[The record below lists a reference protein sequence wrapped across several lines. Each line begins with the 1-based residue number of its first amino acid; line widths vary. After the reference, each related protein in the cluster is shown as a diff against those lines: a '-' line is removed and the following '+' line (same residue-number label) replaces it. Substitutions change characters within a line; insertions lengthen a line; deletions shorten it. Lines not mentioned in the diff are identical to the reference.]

1 MTLITRSTIRRA
13 SSFLINHMLKRDEL
27 GTSCNR
33 DFAEE
38 ETACCVKKVVQTE
51 LRFKQIKAE
60 EFERQEAKLKLFN
73 ETISA
78 EFSKQH
84 YVETDSEKLLILWTK
99 SYYGDITDRAILSLK
114 VEEAFT
120 PVEWWRIARKSDSEI
135 IEELSKTCMVNEN
148 RIERAEIPKRY
159 IVEVL
164 IEEGSSF
171 YSNGGSC
178 ISKTSFTHIDLTNM
192 SLSDKYEHA
201 LGFLGDNQELREVN
215 LTNFKLNGTKTI
227 KYFFYN
233 DVNLRKVIGFEKLD
247 FDTVIN
253 ADGVYE
259 NDKQI
264 EEISL
269 KGVQMPK
276 VKSISG
282 FFNGCVNLRN
292 VIGLNK
298 WNPENVEKAYYL
310 FGETY
315 KMMTIDLS
323 GWKPIHLESIDGAFS
338 NCKTAKITL
347 PDLRYVT
354 EHCIL
359 THIFDLFYSCNVKCI
374 EGLDKMNFKNYKKQK
389 VELKSSGMFTS
400 SSIKDKKL
408 IEGFSIMKA
417 FEPEEIVEKS
427 RITFIEL
434 LTDKVVDLTC
444 WSEFMTEQQLNEL
457 ASELYYS
464 PLGKNKEG
472 RLLFK
477 RFSNK
482 KIEEILEQ
490 KKLEY
495 EAAHKALEKRGGM
508 CDLFSS

>member
-1 MTLITRSTIRRA
+1 MTLITYNTIQRA
-13 SSFLINHMLKRDEL
+13 SSFLINHMLKKGEIS
-27 GTSCNR
+27 TSCNR

-38 ETACCVKKVVQTE
+38 ETACCVKKAVQTE

-73 ETISA
+73 TTIST
-78 EFSKQH
+78 EFNKQQ
-84 YVETDSEKLLILWTK
+84 YVETDSEILLILWTK
-99 SYYGDITDRAILSLK
+99 SFYGDITDRAILSLK

-120 PVEWWRIARKSDSEI
+120 PAEWWKITRKSDSEV
-135 IEELSKTCMVNEN
+135 IEELSKTCMVNED

-171 YSNGGSC
+171 YSTGGSC
-178 ISKTSFTHIDLTNM
+178 ISETSFTHIDLTNM

-201 LGFLGDNQELREVN
+201 LGFLGENQELREVN

-227 KYFFYN
+227 KYFFHN

-253 ADGVYE
+253 AEGVYE

-276 VKSISG
+276 VESISD
-282 FFNGCVNLRN
+282 FFSGCVNLRN
-292 VIGLNK
+292 VIGLNE
-298 WNPENVEKAYYL
+298 WNPENVKKAYYL
-310 FGETY
+310 FEETY
-315 KMMTIDLS
+315 RMTTIDLS
-323 GWKPIHLESIDGAFS
+323 GWKPIQLESIIGAFS
-338 NCKTAKITL
+338 NCKTVKITL
-347 PDLRYVT
+347 PDLSYVT
-354 EHCIL
+354 EHCVL
-359 THIFDLFYSCNVKCI
+359 THIFDLFYSCNVKYI
-374 EGLDKMNFKNYKKQK
+374 EGLDKMIFKNYKEQK

-400 SSIKDKKL
+400 SSIKDKKI
-408 IEGFSIMKA
+408 IEGFSIMEA
-417 FEPEEIVEKS
+417 FKPEEIVKKS
-427 RITFIEL
+427 KITFDDL
-434 LTDKVVDLTC
+434 LTDKVVDLTY
-444 WSEFMTEQQLNEL
+444 WSKFMTEQQLNEL

-464 PLGKNKEG
+464 PLGKNEEG

-482 KIEEILEQ
+482 KIEEILKQ

-495 EAAHKALEKRGGM
+495 EAAHKALYSNSGM
-508 CDLFSS
+508 CELFGS

>member
-1 MTLITRSTIRRA
+1 MTLITYNTIQRA
-13 SSFLINHMLKRDEL
+13 SSFLINHMLKKNEII
-27 GTSCNR
+27 TSCGR

-38 ETACCVKKVVQTE
+38 ETACCINNAIQTE
-51 LRFKQIKAE
+51 LRFKQIPSE
-60 EFERQEAKLKLFN
+60 EFQSQEVKLMILN
-73 ETISA
+73 ETIGRDLK
-78 EFSKQH
+78 EQ
-84 YVETDSEKLLILWTK
+84 YYIETDSERLLIL
-99 SYYGDITDRAILSLK
+99 GAGLPDENIMDRAILSLK

-120 PVEWWRIARKSDSEI
+120 PAEWWKITRKSDLEMI
-135 IEELSKTCMVNEN
+135 AELEKTCMVNATDLL
-148 RIERAEIPKRY
+148 RVEIPKRY

-178 ISKTSFTHIDLTNM
+178 ISETSFTHIDLTDM

-215 LTNFKLNGTKTI
+215 LTNFKLNRAKTI
-227 KYFFYN
+227 NYFFHN
-233 DVNLRKVIGFEKLD
+233 NENLRKVIGFEKLN
-247 FDTVIN
+247 FEAVES
-253 ADGVYE
+253 AEGVYE

-276 VKSISG
+276 VESISD
-282 FFNGCVNLRN
+282 FFSGCVNLRN
-292 VIGLNK
+292 VIGLNE
-298 WNPENVEKAYYL
+298 WNPENVREATYL
-310 FGETY
+310 FEETY
-315 KMMTIDLS
+315 KMTTIDLS
-323 GWKPIHLESIDGAFS
+323 GWKPMHLESIIGAFD
-338 NCKTAKITL
+338 NCKAVKIIL

-374 EGLDKMNFKNYKKQK
+374 EGLDKMNFKNYRKQK
-389 VELKSSGMFTS
+389 IELTSSGMFTS
-400 SSIKDKKL
+400 SSIKDKKF

-427 RITFIEL
+427 KVVFDDL
-434 LTDKVVDLTC
+434 LTDKIVDLTY
-444 WSEFMTEQQLNEL
+444 WSKLMTEQQLNEL

-464 PLGKNKEG
+464 PLGINEEG

-482 KIEEILEQ
+482 KIEEIKEQ
-490 KKLEY
+490 KKLEFEEMY
-495 EAAHKALEKRGGM
+495 KAMKEEGGM
-508 CDLFSS
+508 CELFGS

>member
-1 MTLITRSTIRRA
+1 MALITYNTIQRA
-13 SSFLINHMLKRDEL
+13 SSFLINHMLKRNEIITL
-27 GTSCNR
+27 CGR

-38 ETACCVKKVVQTE
+38 ETACCINNAIQTE
-51 LRFKQIKAE
+51 LRFKQIPSE
-60 EFERQEAKLKLFN
+60 EFQRQEVKLMMFN
-73 ETISA
+73 ETIDTD
-78 EFSKQH
+78 FKKQH
-84 YVETDSEKLLILWTK
+84 YVETDSEKLLILEAK
-99 SYYGDITDRAILSLK
+99 SFYGDITDRAILSLK
-114 VEEAFT
+114 IEEAFT
-120 PVEWWRIARKSDSEI
+120 PAEWWKITRKSDLEMVAEI
-135 IEELSKTCMVNEN
+135 EKTCMINVTDLL
-148 RIERAEIPKRY
+148 RVEIPKRY

-178 ISKTSFTHIDLTNM
+178 ISETSFTHIDLTDM

-227 KYFFYN
+227 KYFFHN
-233 DVNLRKVIGFEKLD
+233 DVNLRKVIGFEKLE

-253 ADGVYE
+253 AEGVYE

-276 VKSISG
+276 VESISD
-282 FFNGCVNLRN
+282 FFSGCVNLRN
-292 VIGLNK
+292 VIGLNE
-298 WNPENVEKAYYL
+298 WNPENVKKAHHL
-310 FGETY
+310 FEGTY
-315 KMMTIDLS
+315 KMITIDLS
-323 GWKPIHLESIDGAFS
+323 GWKPMQLEGIIGAFS
-338 NCKTAKITL
+338 ACKAVKIIL

-374 EGLDKMNFKNYKKQK
+374 EGLDKMNFKNYRKQK
-389 VELKSSGMFTS
+389 VELKSSGMFTR
-400 SSIKDKKL
+400 SSIKDKKF

-417 FEPEEIVEKS
+417 FEPEEIVKKS
-427 RITFIEL
+427 KITVDDL
-434 LTDKVVDLTC
+434 LTDKVVDLTY
-444 WSEFMTEQQLNEL
+444 WSKFMTEQQLNEL

-482 KIEEILEQ
+482 KIEEIKEQ

-495 EAAHKALEKRGGM
+495 EAVHKIRKEEGGM
-508 CDLFSS
+508 CELFSS